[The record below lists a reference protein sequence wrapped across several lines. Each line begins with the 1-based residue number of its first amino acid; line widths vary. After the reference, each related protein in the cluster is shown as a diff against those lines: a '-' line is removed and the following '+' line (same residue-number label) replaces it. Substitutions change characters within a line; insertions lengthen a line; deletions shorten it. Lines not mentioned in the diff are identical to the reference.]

1 MVESSTFSSA
11 IQMGKIYLGRLGH
24 IHSKIPTRGLVG
36 RVELASFGTIPGVYL
51 VSGRTP
57 SALLLT
63 FGKDNLLLFEHS
75 LPN

>member
-1 MVESSTFSSA
+1 
-11 IQMGKIYLGRLGH
+11 MGKIYLGRLFTFTA
-24 IHSKIPTRGLVG
+24 KFLLVAWYSI
-36 RVELASFGTIPGVYL
+36 VDLASFGTIPGVYL

-63 FGKDNLLLFEHS
+63 SGKDNLLLFDYS

>member
-1 MVESSTFSSA
+1 
-11 IQMGKIYLGRLGH
+11 MGENLLRTPLH

-63 FGKDNLLLFEHS
+63 FGKDNLLLFDYS